1 MLLHFASIPV
11 PRAILE
17 VGVAFRAL
25 CLEPLSTQLAPQL
38 LLHVV
43 SFSFHA
49 GSKSNVRGNRC
60 LLGSLFGTFLGR
72 WSVNSAFI
80 FKLRL
85 LWLLSESPR
94 LGNSPQLKLT
104 KPLKDSTANGLRG
117 WSGGMRGA
125 IEFRPPEGAT
135 GRVEQLCS

>member
-1 MLLHFASIPV
+1 MLLHFASMPV

-38 LLHVV
+38 LLHGV

-60 LLGSLFGTFLGR
+60 LLGSLFGTFLER
-72 WSVNSAFI
+72 WSLNSAFI

-94 LGNSPQLKLT
+94 L
-104 KPLKDSTANGLRG
+104 
-117 WSGGMRGA
+117 
-125 IEFRPPEGAT
+125 
-135 GRVEQLCS
+135 

>member
-1 MLLHFASIPV
+1 MLLHFASMPV

-60 LLGSLFGTFLGR
+60 LLGSLFGTFLER
-72 WSVNSAFI
+72 WSLNSAYI
-80 FKLRL
+80 FWLRL
-85 LWLLSESPR
+85 LWLSSESPR
-94 LGNSPQLKLT
+94 L
-104 KPLKDSTANGLRG
+104 
-117 WSGGMRGA
+117 
-125 IEFRPPEGAT
+125 
-135 GRVEQLCS
+135 